1 MYISCFSTIR
11 MLSTRHFN
19 GRPRTHVRYFIVKLV
34 LACSLVC
41 FGRTFPPCR
50 DKMDKHRVGSSRKD
64 SNKILYIKDE
74 YYWYFLHHQTFITN
88 DTFHYF
94 QDFCNVEKRN
104 ENFHIACINFF
115 LAFFFSRWKAFLQ
128 FLICSLG
135 YRIHFNMLSMITK
148 QV

>member
-1 MYISCFSTIR
+1 
-11 MLSTRHFN
+11 MLSTRRFN

-50 DKMDKHRVGSSRKD
+50 DKMGKHRVGSSRKD

-74 YYWYFLHHQTFITN
+74 YYWYFLHHQTFISN

-94 QDFCNVEKRN
+94 QDFCNVEKIN

-115 LAFFFSRWKAFLQ
+115 LAFFSLDGKPSCNFKYALWDIEFISICWAWLQ
-128 FLICSLG
+128 NRFRG
-135 YRIHFNMLSMITK
+135 AGFMPH
-148 QV
+148 

>member
-11 MLSTRHFN
+11 MLSTRRFN
-19 GRPRTHVRYFIVKLV
+19 ARPRTHVRYFIVKLV

-50 DKMDKHRVGSSRKD
+50 DKMGKHRVGSSRKD

-74 YYWYFLHHQTFITN
+74 YYWYFLHHQTFISN

-94 QDFCNVEKRN
+94 QDFCNVEKIN

-115 LAFFFSRWKAFLQ
+115 LAFF
-128 FLICSLG
+128 SLSMESLLA
-135 YRIHFNMLSMITK
+135 ISNMLFGI
-148 QV
+148 

>member
-11 MLSTRHFN
+11 MLSTRRFN

-34 LACSLVC
+34 LSCSLVC

-74 YYWYFLHHQTFITN
+74 YYWYFLHHQTFISN

-94 QDFCNVEKRN
+94 QDFCNVEKIN
-104 ENFHIACINFF
+104 ENFHIACINSFW
-115 LAFFFSRWKAFLQ
+115 FFSLSMEILLA
-128 FLICSLG
+128 IS
-135 YRIHFNMLSMITK
+135 NMLFGI
-148 QV
+148 

>member
-11 MLSTRHFN
+11 MLSTRRFN

-50 DKMDKHRVGSSRKD
+50 DKMGKHRVGSSRKD

-74 YYWYFLHHQTFITN
+74 YYWYFLHHQTFISN

-94 QDFCNVEKRN
+94 QDFCNVEKIN
-104 ENFHIACINFF
+104 ENFHIACINSF
-115 LAFFFSRWKAFLQ
+115 LLFSLSME
-128 FLICSLG
+128 SLLA
-135 YRIHFNMLSMITK
+135 ISNMLFGI
-148 QV
+148 